1 VLMEDMVQLLN
12 ASHARVREAKM
23 DSLSHNNDQDAIS
36 LVGELNPAPDLPNI
50 GTGKDVSSDGG
61 TEQPSTDHAPE
72 RRLMS
77 RSSSRYD
84 TDVIVISGD
93 DPVLG
98 VDQEAGPS
106 PRETL
111 GGFKREETGIVD
123 DMLVHCRS
131 AGVGLEM
138 FKCNERRMGGFVT
151 SISDCLIYL
160 YCLFAQSFDL

>member
-1 VLMEDMVQLLN
+1 
-12 ASHARVREAKM
+12 M
-23 DSLSHNNDQDAIS
+23 DPLSHDDDQDALS

-61 TEQPSTDHAPE
+61 AEQPSTHHASE
-72 RRLMS
+72 RGLMS

-84 TDVIVISGD
+84 TDAIVFSGD

-98 VDQEAGPS
+98 VDQEARPS
-106 PRETL
+106 PRKTL

-131 AGVGLEM
+131 AGVGLKM
-138 FKCNERRMGGFVT
+138 FKCNDRRTGRFDT
-151 SISDCLIYL
+151 STSACLIYHN
-160 YCLFAQSFDL
+160 CLFAQSFHL

>member
-1 VLMEDMVQLLN
+1 MLIEDKVQFFN
-12 ASHARVREAKM
+12 ASCARVREAKM
-23 DSLSHNNDQDAIS
+23 DPLSHDDDQDALS

-72 RRLMS
+72 RGLMS

-84 TDVIVISGD
+84 TDVIVFSGD

-98 VDQEAGPS
+98 VDQEARPS
-106 PRETL
+106 PCETL

-123 DMLVHCRS
+123 DMFVHCR
-131 AGVGLEM
+131 
-138 FKCNERRMGGFVT
+138 
-151 SISDCLIYL
+151 
-160 YCLFAQSFDL
+160 